1 MNTPPHQLIDSLT
14 NSSRSGM
21 HFSWTVGSP
30 EGEVLRP
37 VRRPHPHARA
47 TPTAWRVTL
56 SRCFRNFLVR
66 ICVDLRTFSP
76 LRVCREKGSGKRY
89 RRVRHEVF
97 AGSLRLLASCSLIL
111 HAYLT
116 RAPMRVQRQ
125 ETSRKD
131 TPIPSLMSGRLS
143 GAGGRLTCSLD
154 KAPLDTRNTAHRP
167 SYVRGR

>member
-21 HFSWTVGSP
+21 QAES
-30 EGEVLRP
+30 EVLRP

-47 TPTAWRVTL
+47 TPSAWRVTL

-89 RRVRHEVF
+89 RRSH
-97 AGSLRLLASCSLIL
+97 GQIQLI
-111 HAYLT
+111 
-116 RAPMRVQRQ
+116 
-125 ETSRKD
+125 K
-131 TPIPSLMSGRLS
+131 S
-143 GAGGRLTCSLD
+143 GAPFSVIKL
-154 KAPLDTRNTAHRP
+154 
-167 SYVRGR
+167 